1 MGLFSRQNKDGQTA
15 SSARRQRTGASS
27 ESQARS
33 LRVKARRRLAGA
45 LALVLAAVVVLPMV
59 LDSEPVPVATDVAVS
74 IPELIARPVAP
85 AVVADA
91 SDATATPGSEET
103 ETAAPPAAPEAPLN
117 LPPVTPPARVPAPP
131 APPPAVDTQRPTTPP
146 AETRPPARTPA
157 PAPTPAPATTPSRDS
172 QRTDDG
178 AVALALLEGRNVQS
192 SNRAPAARPST
203 SQGAAQQGRF
213 VLQVAAYT
221 TEASAAARRNELHAA
236 GITNAYVEPVTAGGK
251 RQFRLRV
258 GPFPSRDAAQAA
270 QARMRT
276 LGYDNGFIAPQ

>member
-1 MGLFSRQNKDGQTA
+1 M
-15 SSARRQRTGASS
+15 
-27 ESQARS
+27 
-33 LRVKARRRLAGA
+33 
-45 LALVLAAVVVLPMV
+45 VLAAVVVLPMV

-74 IPELIARPVAP
+74 IPELIARPITP
-85 AVVADA
+85 EVVADA
-91 SDATATPGSEET
+91 SSALTPSTPENT
-103 ETAAPPAAPEAPLN
+103 ETAPPAAPEAPLN
-117 LPPVTPPARVPAPP
+117 LPPVAQAPRVTPPV
-131 APPPAVDTQRPTTPP
+131 
-146 AETRPPARTPA
+146 ETRPPARTPTPAPA
-157 PAPTPAPATTPSRDS
+157 PAPTPQPSRDS

-192 SNRAPAARPST
+192 NRPQPRPAST
-203 SQGAAQQGRF
+203 PAAQQGRF

-236 GITNAYVEPVTAGGK
+236 GITNAYVEPITAGGK

-270 QARMRT
+270 QARLRT

>member
-1 MGLFSRQNKDGQTA
+1 M
-15 SSARRQRTGASS
+15 
-27 ESQARS
+27 
-33 LRVKARRRLAGA
+33 
-45 LALVLAAVVVLPMV
+45 VLAAVVVLPMV

-74 IPELIARPVAP
+74 IPELIARPITP
-85 AVVADA
+85 EVVADA
-91 SDATATPGSEET
+91 SSALTPSTPENT
-103 ETAAPPAAPEAPLN
+103 ETAPPAAPEAPLN
-117 LPPVTPPARVPAPP
+117 LPPVAQAPRVTPPP
-131 APPPAVDTQRPTTPP
+131 APAPVVEPPRPTTPP
-146 AETRPPARTPA
+146 VETRPPARTPTPAPA
-157 PAPTPAPATTPSRDS
+157 PAPTPQPSRDS

-192 SNRAPAARPST
+192 NRPQPRPAST
-203 SQGAAQQGRF
+203 PAAQQGRF

-236 GITNAYVEPVTAGGK
+236 GITNAYVEPITAGGK

-270 QARMRT
+270 QARLRT

>member
-1 MGLFSRQNKDGQTA
+1 MGLFSRQNKDGQAA
-15 SSARRQRTGASS
+15 SSERRQRTGASS
-27 ESQARS
+27 ESQARA

-45 LALVLAAVVVLPMV
+45 LAMVLAAVVVLPMV

-74 IPELIARPVAP
+74 IPELIARPITP

-91 SDATATPGSEET
+91 SDTLTQPGTPENT
-103 ETAAPPAAPEAPLN
+103 ETAPPAAPEAPLN
-117 LPPVTPPARVPAPP
+117 LPPVAQPPRVTPPPAPAPAAEPPKPVTPPA
-131 APPPAVDTQRPTTPP
+131 DTR
-146 AETRPPARTPA
+146 APARTPA
-157 PAPTPAPATTPSRDS
+157 PAPAPAPQPSRDS

-178 AVALALLEGRNVQS
+178 AMALALLEGRNVQS
-192 SNRAPAARPST
+192 NRPQARPEPAPAA
-203 SQGAAQQGRF
+203 QQQGRF

-221 TEASAAARRNELHAA
+221 TEASAASRRNDLHAA
-236 GITNAYVEPVTAGGK
+236 GVTNAYVEPVTAGGK

-270 QARMRT
+270 QARLRT